1 MLPIEKHIS
10 ENFEAKAVIAASLLQ
25 RRFLG
30 IDKEEQFLSLSALR
44 RQEIDDAAL
53 RADYRERIF
62 AYKGNPLR
70 CAHEAKS
77 PAPYFGAELP
87 ID

>member
-1 MLPIEKHIS
+1 M
-10 ENFEAKAVIAASLLQ
+10 Q

-44 RQEIDDAAL
+44 RQELDDAAL
-53 RADYRERIF
+53 RAEYWERIF
-62 AYKGNPLR
+62 AYNGNLLR
-70 CAHEAKS
+70 CAHEAGS
-77 PAPYFGAELP
+77 PAPYFGADLP